1 MKRRGKLH
9 YGWIVVFASLVLAGL
24 GSGVFA
30 STLGVFVKPICDE
43 LGFARGQFMLYSTIY
58 FIVNVALMSVFGSM
72 FQRFGFRRVS
82 TVCVIGLSLALFGY
96 SFSRQLWQFYACAFF
111 SGLFIN
117 GISLMAVGI
126 LVGRWFI
133 AQRGLASGI
142 AYSGSGLMAAALL
155 PICNR
160 FIEAFGWSWTFRFLG
175 VFELALALPI
185 ILFIIRDKPEDMG
198 TQPFGAE
205 QIQSTASFGKGAASL
220 NTGLTRRQALRTPSF
235 WLLFTAITGI
245 ALCMAGANSNT
256 VTILSDVGYSAGYA
270 ATVSSAYMVVLT
282 ICKVSIG
289 HVLDRIGPL
298 KGALLIGGSC
308 VLFPIVALFNR
319 FPVAPWIYIFFLA
332 IAGSGCSVL
341 GTVLTSEYFGRK
353 DYSRIY
359 SIIAMATQLGA
370 AFSTP
375 LLGFIYDHTG
385 GYDLAWYLFATLAVG
400 VCLLLVQSHRAS
412 KSIRFTE

>member
-1 MKRRGKLH
+1 MKRGGKLH
-9 YGWIVVFASLVLAGL
+9 YGWVVVFASLILAGL

-30 STLGVFVKPICDE
+30 STLGVFVKPICDD

-58 FIVNVALMSVFGSM
+58 FIVNVSLMSVFGSM

-82 TVCVIGLSLALFGY
+82 AVCVIGLSLALFGY

-133 AQRGLASGI
+133 ARRGLASGI

-160 FIEAFGWSWTFRFLG
+160 LNEAFGWSWTFRFLG

-185 ILFIIRDKPEDMG
+185 ILLIIRDKPEDMG
-198 TQPFGAE
+198 LQPFGAE
-205 QIQSTASFGKGAASL
+205 QIQSATSFGKRTAGL
-220 NTGLTRRQALRTPSF
+220 NTGLTRSEALRTPSF
-235 WLLFTAITGI
+235 WLLFIAITGI

-308 VLFPIVALFNR
+308 VVFPIVALFLR
-319 FPVAPWIYIFFLA
+319 VPVAPWIYICFLA

-359 SIIAMATQLGA
+359 SVIAMATQLGA

-385 GYDLAWYLFATLAVG
+385 GYDIAWYLFATLAVG
-400 VCLLLVQSHRAS
+400 VCLLLVQSHRGS
-412 KSIRFTE
+412 KTIRFPE